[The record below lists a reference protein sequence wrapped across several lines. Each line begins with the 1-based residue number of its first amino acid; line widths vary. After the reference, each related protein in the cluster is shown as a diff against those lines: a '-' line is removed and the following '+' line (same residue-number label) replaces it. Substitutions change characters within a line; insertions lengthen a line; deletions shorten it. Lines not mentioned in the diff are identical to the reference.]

1 MRVACEGPGSFGG
14 QGAWGDWVARVAR
27 VARELEGTGWLGW
40 PEARL
45 ATGHGGGMTPCV

>member
-1 MRVACEGPGSFGG
+1 MRG
-14 QGAWGDWVARVAR
+14 QGASVARELGGDWVARVAR
-27 VARELEGTGWLGW
+27 GARGARQLEGTGWPGW